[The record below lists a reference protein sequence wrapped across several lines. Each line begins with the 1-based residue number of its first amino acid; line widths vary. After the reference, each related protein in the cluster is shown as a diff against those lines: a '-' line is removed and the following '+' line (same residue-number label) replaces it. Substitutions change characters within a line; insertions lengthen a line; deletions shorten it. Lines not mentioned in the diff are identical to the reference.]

1 MRTRH
6 RQCGTTLVEAV
17 FVSALFVSLMAT
29 FLSVYSTTSS
39 FSVRSSV
46 QMRANEEQQR
56 NLDAVANLLR
66 GAALSSLAGFD
77 AGGVST
83 SPTFQVVTGADATGA
98 RVLGPAQTLGWRT
111 TGGNVHGVQNPGEVT
126 LTVNGVTTPLAS
138 RIPKGGFL
146 VTRSANTLR
155 VTLTTFYTM
164 TDAEQTAA
172 TVSGDVSVSLR
183 N

>member
-1 MRTRH
+1 MKTNL
-6 RQCGTTLVEAV
+6 RQNGSTLVEAV
-17 FVSALFVSLMAT
+17 FVTALFVSLMAS
-29 FLSVYSTTSS
+29 FISVYATTSS
-39 FSVRSSV
+39 FSARSSV
-46 QMRANEEQQR
+46 QMRANEEHQR
-56 NLDAVANLLR
+56 NLDAIANLLR
-66 GAALSSLAGFD
+66 GAAISSLAGFD
-77 AGGVST
+77 AGGTST
-83 SPTFQVVTGADATGA
+83 APTFQVVTGADATGA

-126 LTVNGVTTPLAS
+126 LTVNGVTTALAS

-155 VTLTTFYTM
+155 ITLSTFYTM
-164 TDAEQTAA
+164 SDAEQTAA

>member
-1 MRTRH
+1 MRTSH
-6 RQCGTTLVEAV
+6 RQSGSTLVETV
-17 FVSALFVSLMAT
+17 FVSALFVSLMAS
-29 FLSVYSTTSS
+29 FLSVYSSTSS
-39 FSVRSSV
+39 FSARSST
-46 QMRANEEQQR
+46 QMRANEEHQR
-56 NLDAVANLLR
+56 NLDAIANLLR

-77 AGGVST
+77 AAGTST
-83 SPTFQVVTGADATGA
+83 APTFQVVTGADGTGA
-98 RVLGPAQTLGWRT
+98 RILGPAQTLGWRT
-111 TGGNVHGVQNPGEVT
+111 TGGNVHGVQNPGEIT

-146 VTRSANTLR
+146 VTLTANTLR

-164 TDAEQTAA
+164 SDAEQTAA